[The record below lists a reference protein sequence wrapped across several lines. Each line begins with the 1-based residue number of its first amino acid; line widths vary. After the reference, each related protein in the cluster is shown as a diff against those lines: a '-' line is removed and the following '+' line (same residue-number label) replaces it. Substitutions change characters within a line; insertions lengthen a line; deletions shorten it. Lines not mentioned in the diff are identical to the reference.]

1 MAYELSKMRGNRG
14 IVALLEGGYSDML
27 PSCIE
32 ASIRG
37 FLGEE
42 AEIDPTRSDMATLNI
57 AYAVEVQKQY
67 WRL

>member
-1 MAYELSKMRGNRG
+1 MAYALRGIRGNRG
-14 IVALLEGGYSDML
+14 IAALLEGGYSDGL
-27 PSCIE
+27 PSGVE

-37 FLGEE
+37 FLGED
-42 AEIDPTRSDMATLNI
+42 AEITTPASDIATLNI